1 MIFSIIIVYNCFI
14 GRYNAVD
21 VSNNILIAQL
31 IIDLLILLFPGIFTG
46 AIVLLAL
53 GVLTPFFKYIPKASL
68 AALIISSVLTMVE
81 YRIIFR
87 IWKVKK
93 IDLLP
98 FFVTFFM
105 CFYEIEHGILCGI
118 GISLMIFLYP
128 VIWPKIIKAERDFT
142 VIKVNGDL
150 VYAGMEH
157 VATQLQEASLQD
169 PLPRGFVMDM
179 SVVTQIDFT
188 VTQGLMM
195 VIDDFTNRK
204 IALFFSGVQDHIR
217 DMMVEAGIELKTIN
231 PSPDTLASVN
241 NETSPFL
248 NEDEL
253 ESQSSQD

>member
-1 MIFSIIIVYNCFI
+1 MVTFVCNEF
-14 GRYNAVD
+14 V
-21 VSNNILIAQL
+21 
-31 IIDLLILLFPGIFTG
+31 LLCLGIFTG

-81 YRIIFR
+81 YRIVYK

-93 IDLLP
+93 IDLIPL
-98 FFVTFFM
+98 FVTFFG
-105 CFYEIEHGILCGI
+105 CFYEIEHGIIAGI
-118 GISLMIFLYP
+118 AVSLMIFLYP

-157 VATQLQEASLQD
+157 VTSQIQETSFQD
-169 PLPRGFVMDM
+169 PPPRGFILDM

-188 VTQGLMM
+188 VTQSLLM
-195 VIDDFTNRK
+195 VIDDFQCRK

-217 DMMVEAGIELKTIN
+217 DTMVDAGIDVKTIN

-241 NETSPFL
+241 AESSPFL
-248 NEDEL
+248 NDDEL
-253 ESQSSQD
+253 ESQESQD